1 MTSVC
6 LNSNKLGLSQLTR
19 LSQATQH
26 ENQDLLVGSEQI
38 YHVLTRVV
46 VESPMENGSRMCIH
60 GNC

>member
-46 VESPMENGSRMCIH
+46 VESPMENGS
-60 GNC
+60 